1 MRNTTVLRFPVGWIG
16 STGEDMT
23 HWKTIIILILALFT
37 AGCSSKKLPLLP
49 LKMMVEV
56 RPDSSANNGESFW
69 MVVKEVDENEF
80 ADDTYQAI
88 ESIVTA
94 DTWGPDV
101 LMVCAVVPGR
111 RQRVTMIKPTY
122 RGAGFYF
129 LFTNPQEYW
138 KVFKK
143 QPIGTKSVLTI
154 EQYKAHIAP
163 LGSTF

>member
-1 MRNTTVLRFPVGWIG
+1 M
-16 STGEDMT
+16 S
-23 HWKTIIILILALFT
+23 HWKIVLVVMLALFT

-56 RPDSSANNGESFW
+56 RPDLSANNGQSFW

-80 ADDTYQAI
+80 ADDTYEAI
-88 ESIVTA
+88 ESIVTS

-111 RQRVTMIKPTY
+111 RQRITMIKPSY
-122 RGAGFYF
+122 RHAGFYF
-129 LFTNPQEYW
+129 LFTNPHEYW
-138 KVFKK
+138 KVLKK
-143 QPIGTKSVLTI
+143 QPISTKSVLNI
-154 EQYKAHIAP
+154 EQYKAGVAP